1 MPTPVGPAP
10 RDPDEPELWDE
21 WVDADD
27 EVPAPRFGWAVRL
40 LALLIAVALIVL
52 LVFAG

>member
-10 RDPDEPELWDE
+10 RDPGDPDLWDE
-21 WVDADD
+21 WLEDGD
-27 EVPAPRFGWAVRL
+27 EEAPSRLGWPIRL
-40 LALLIAVALIVL
+40 LALLVAVAIALL